1 MSRTVYSRNDYWNQ
15 LDRINEYH
23 ASKRGVEKPEFAKLE
38 PDEPL
43 GLRRVQPETPDFPP
57 EPLEQIPP
65 EDTSE
70 RITWGLPPPLEQKE
84 PDKYTSRLLKY
95 IPAEVIALYLT
106 LDALIRTS
114 EQLPISVYW
123 IVFVVCLVL
132 TYFYLHRV
140 EKVDK
145 NIQLLIS
152 VVAFC
157 VWVFAIGG
165 PFVYLNWYQPIYGG
179 LLLPTY
185 TLLVA
190 IIEA

>member
-1 MSRTVYSRNDYWNQ
+1 MSRTVYSRKDYVAQ
-15 LDRINEYH
+15 LVELDEYEMNELR
-23 ASKRGVEKPEFAKLE
+23 KEVKPEFMRLE
-38 PDEPL
+38 PPDETEPQ
-43 GLRRVQPETPDFPP
+43 GETEPQDETPKP
-57 EPLEQIPP
+57 
-65 EDTSE
+65 
-70 RITWGLPPPLEQKE
+70 RLEQKE
-84 PDKYTSRLLKY
+84 PDNYTSRLLKY

-132 TYFYLHRV
+132 TYFYLRRV
-140 EKVDK
+140 EKVGK

-152 VVAFC
+152 VIAYC

-185 TLLVA
+185 TLAVA